1 MRLIMFLAP
10 IILITVKLIIMK
22 FKHLIE
28 NESEEFAKG
37 QTERWINA
45 GLHHS
50 LKEIVFHIGTY
61 YPELPQL
68 K

>member
-37 QTERWINA
+37 QTER
-45 GLHHS
+45 
-50 LKEIVFHIGTY
+50 
-61 YPELPQL
+61 
-68 K
+68 